1 MSEITLSGVTYPL
14 TAKPTHRSCI
24 AVRAMQKSSLF
35 KIIDIE
41 AARDSIRAEH
51 ENKGKTGEVSD
62 KELNNKSITDIL
74 MEQVFTD
81 PAKMSSMS
89 DMEEEAHEVGVIM
102 LVAGLSEDSI
112 GDMYHPDFVT
122 LRDKCVEVLGGDIT
136 AFFPDWNMSTSSPS
150 QHTVNAAVA
159 VGMMAKAER
168 DCATSPLANPQQS
181 LSETSNDGQEAVRVT
196 TNG

>member
-24 AVRAMQKSSLF
+24 AVRAMQKASLF
-35 KIIDIE
+35 KIIDID

-51 ENKGKTGEVSD
+51 EKKGKTGEVSD

-112 GDMYHPDFVT
+112 GDMYHADFVT

-136 AFFPDWNMSTSSPS
+136 AFFPDSNMNTSSQS
-150 QHTVNAAVA
+150 SEAVSMSEK
-159 VGMMAKAER
+159 VER
-168 DCATSPLANPQQS
+168 DCATSPLANQPQS
-181 LSETSNDGQEAVRVT
+181 LSETSNDGQ
-196 TNG
+196 

>member
-1 MSEITLSGVTYPL
+1 MSEITLSGVIYQL

-24 AVRAMQKSSLF
+24 AVRAMQKASLF
-35 KIIDIE
+35 KIIDID

-51 ENKGKTGEVSD
+51 ENKGKNGEVSD

-89 DMEEEAHEVGVIM
+89 DMEEEAQDVGVIM

-112 GDMYHPDFVT
+112 GDMYHADFVT
-122 LRDKCVEVLGGDIT
+122 LRDKCIEVLGGDIS
-136 AFFPDWNMSTSSPS
+136 AFFPDSNMSTSSP
-150 QHTVNAAVA
+150 APEAVSL
-159 VGMMAKAER
+159 AEKIHQ
-168 DCATSPLANPQQS
+168 DCATSPPANQQENS
-181 LSETSNDGQEAVRVT
+181 SETSNDGQEAVQVT
-196 TNG
+196 TSG